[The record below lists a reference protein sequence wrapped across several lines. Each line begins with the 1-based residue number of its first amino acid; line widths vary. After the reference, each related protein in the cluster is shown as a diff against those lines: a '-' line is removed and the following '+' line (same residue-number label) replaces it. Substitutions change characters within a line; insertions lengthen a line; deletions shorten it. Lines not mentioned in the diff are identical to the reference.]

1 MKREYINTLEY
12 LSLNL
17 EGVTSLLLAVSEGLR
32 YGAYNEKSYTDGID
46 MIVREMQNIVNEYNQ
61 TVDNIIHDGGLK

>member
-1 MKREYINTLEY
+1 MKREYVNTLEY

-32 YGAYNEKSYTDGID
+32 YGAYNEKSYIDGID